1 MKTAISIP
9 DTIFREADKL
19 ARRLKKSR
27 SQLYADAVSAYVRR
41 HDADAVTESLN
52 RICADVGDRVDPF
65 VDAAG
70 RRLLSKVDW

>member
-9 DTIFREADKL
+9 DPIFREAEKL

-27 SQLYADAVSAYVRR
+27 SQLYADAVSAYLRR

-52 RICADVGDRVDPF
+52 RVCAEVGDRIDPY

-70 RRLLSKVDW
+70 RRLLSKVEW